1 MDYEKLTNR
10 SKELIQDVIKLAAGQ
25 KHQYISPEHLL
36 QALLDDKSGQA
47 ADLIVKSGGS
57 LIQIRNRLAEQLGKI
72 PQVMGEGTQS
82 LMSQDFTRVM
92 LEAEKLAD
100 KALSLIH
107 ISEPTRP

>member
-47 ADLIVKSGGS
+47 ADLIRRQPDSNPQPLGRAAGQNSAGYGRGNPKPDVSGFYAGNA
-57 LIQIRNRLAEQLGKI
+57 RGRK
-72 PQVMGEGTQS
+72 TCRQS
-82 LMSQDFTRVM
+82 Q
-92 LEAEKLAD
+92 
-100 KALSLIH
+100 
-107 ISEPTRP
+107 